1 MYGSGAPTFAKV
13 AKLQGG
19 VDMTLDEAKTL
30 VLKWR
35 QAYREIVQG
44 WRICH
49 EALEFIHDGRERA
62 IDPWGLCITCK
73 QGIILNTGHNHII
86 RYPGLHEE
94 VSDDNKA
101 EWWYG
106 QVRHRARIYAG
117 KITGNVCQSLARDVI
132 ADSALEF
139 KKRTGLLPKL
149 MVHDELVYV
158 VPERHAEPMLAELQA
173 IMRTPPTWWP
183 ELVTWSE
190 GDIAD
195 TYGDAK

>member
-1 MYGSGAPTFAKV
+1 M
-13 AKLQGG
+13 QGG